1 MANLILP
8 SPLIQTPPA
17 PAEPRAQASASQD
30 GSFAQ
35 HLDRQLRDTSRD
47 QDSQLG
53 AAQGKNSPPDDQKKA
68 DQPPA
73 SVEALL
79 AQLMAQL
86 KDAAQKPAASTPGA
100 WSFQLK
106 DSGLLAKLAAQ
117 SGMDSATLA
126 QLRKQMDQQGG
137 LKLTDL
143 FSALESSL
151 KAQETTR
158 RVTVNETNLPLLET
172 ILSKLGVSPEAIK
185 QLDSQSVN
193 QGDQLDL
200 ESFLKGLEG
209 VNNANQPGG
218 GPASCVLSDWD
229 SQQLTAMLSEAGVPS
244 ATISTLLPETMGL
257 QQQALAGT
265 PNQANQPVSM
275 TLDRLKD
282 ILDQAIAAANQ
293 GQSKPDAPGLLT
305 TLNAIV
311 TQAGFAGKGVGWSP
325 VIQGAMNTAYHKLQ
339 EMVDLSRDGKTAE
352 LLAKN
357 DTLRQAWQASGQS
370 QAVAATTGTESGNL
384 AQGQGEAGHN
394 GADGSLLMASHK
406 PGEAAP
412 DTISQLLSNP
422 HGMETPSATP
432 SGAEAAFKAPPPR
445 SPFLTQLQ
453 QMAFDQISQGVLRG
467 LKDNQHHLTL
477 TLYPKELGEVK
488 VDLQVRGSH
497 LSANFVMENQKVK
510 EALESGMNNFKDNL
524 ERRGFSLGSMSVS
537 VGQDNGQGDSGQR
550 FAEAWER
557 SLSSGP
563 ANDNLTTPASVAA
576 ELAATQALNSPPG
589 NSISLFV

>member
-8 SPLIQTPPA
+8 SPLIQAPPA
-17 PAEPRAQASASQD
+17 PVEPRAQLSASQD

-35 HLDRQLRDTSRD
+35 HLDRQLRDSSRN
-47 QDSQLG
+47 QDSLLG
-53 AAQGKNSPPDDQKKA
+53 ASSQGKNSPPDDQKKA
-68 DQPPA
+68 DQQPA

-86 KDAAQKPAASTPGA
+86 KDAAQKPASGTPGA
-100 WSFQLK
+100 WTFQLK

-137 LKLTDL
+137 LNLTDL

-151 KAQETTR
+151 KAQETPS

-185 QLDSQSVN
+185 KLDNQSVN

-209 VNNANQPGG
+209 MDNASQPS
-218 GPASCVLSDWD
+218 GPASCALSDWD
-229 SQQLTAMLSEAGVPS
+229 SQQLTAMLNEAGVPS
-244 ATISTLLPETMGL
+244 ATISALLPETMGL
-257 QQQALAGT
+257 KQQALTGNA
-265 PNQANQPVSM
+265 NQANQPVSM

-293 GQSKPDAPGLLT
+293 GKSKPDAPGLLT

-325 VIQGAMNTAYHKLQ
+325 VIQGAVNTAYHKLQ
-339 EMVDLSRDGKTAE
+339 EMVDLSRDGKTAD
-352 LLAKN
+352 LMAKN
-357 DTLRQAWQASGQS
+357 DSLRQAWQANGQS
-370 QAVAATTGTESGNL
+370 QAVAATAGTGSGEL
-384 AQGQGEAGHN
+384 AQGQGQAGHS
-394 GADGSLLMASHK
+394 GADSLLMASRK
-406 PGEAAP
+406 PGESAP

-422 HGMETPSATP
+422 HGMETPPATP
-432 SGAEAAFKAPPPR
+432 TGAEAALKAPPPR

-488 VDLQVRGSH
+488 IDLQVRGSH

-510 EALESGMNNFKDNL
+510 EALESGMNNFRDNL

-550 FAEAWER
+550 FAAAWER

-563 ANDNLTTPASVAA
+563 ANDNLTAQASAAA
-576 ELAATQALNSPPG
+576 ELAAAQALSSPPG